1 MKLNSITK
9 VMLLGL
15 LGTTLIGCND
25 DDDDVQV
32 VIPETKY
39 LAERVSIAPI
49 DEIYY
54 GRASALNEFQ
64 PYAGLSETD
73 ADLAIQPAKVRR
85 NASYAWG
92 VAQVEDKIWF
102 GSLNNGWCGWMM
114 KHLKLPMMVTAFDS
128 EVQACNLVDIARPGQ
143 LYIYDVGSNETKII
157 NPDEIQNAAGQNY
170 AEDIAKGP
178 TKHLGNGVFEGS
190 ADKIYGFRSA
200 GAYNGVVF
208 FIGHANLDSQSATE
222 AAEGFMRVFA
232 FDSQTQTYL
241 GKADFPYDSS
251 RRMTVLDHPDGS
263 QALYTFMGPDTSLG
277 QAGTSG
283 TVGLRWVG
291 SKEAPFKGGDMHG
304 FEVVTPTDFKY
315 EGLPGEFVTTQ
326 DERGGERL
334 VVSTWAHPK
343 AAKDPAYQGGNLL
356 ASNPMPEA
364 GFSKSA
370 PMEFT
375 TIFKTEDFD
384 ADPVIAKT
392 YEMGAMAMYQGYLYF
407 GSMHVGHSGGYDK
420 IKAAY
425 PTQFPA
431 VVEGEYSK
439 TEKELAINSWRASS
453 LFRMKMDSFEQPSQF
468 KAELLYG
475 DELQWTFDGT
485 EWHQKPN
492 RMGLEPKYGPAGW
505 GEVLNVYAWTAVV
518 HNDKLYY
525 GGFDLGSGMRDY
537 YDNIR
542 GIESKA
548 SGLPTLKPD
557 QFCLNG
563 MCIPVDMMGG
573 NSWFDQATNNPMY
586 YVYEWAQKV
595 PGNSNK
601 SGADLIVFE
610 DTESAAKVITENGFD
625 NPGNNG
631 IRNAAIIDGELY
643 LGTSTFSNLGNDAGF
658 EYYKVSE
665 E

>member
-1 MKLNSITK
+1 MKLTK
-9 VMLLGL
+9 ISKWVVLGMLG
-15 LGTTLIGCND
+15 GTLMACND
-25 DDDDVQV
+25 DDNDSLV
-32 VIPETKY
+32 VPPETQY
-39 LAERVSIAPI
+39 SAQRVSIAPV
-49 DEIYY
+49 DEIYF
-54 GRASALNEFQ
+54 GRASSLNEFQ
-64 PYAGLSETD
+64 PYAGLTESD
-73 ADLAIQPAKVRR
+73 AELPIQPAKVRR

-92 VAQVEDKIWF
+92 VAQVDDKIWF

-143 LYIYDVGSNETKII
+143 LYIYDVGSNETRII

-170 AEDIAKGP
+170 ARDIANGP
-178 TKHLGNGVFEGS
+178 TKHLGDGQFEGE
-190 ADKIYGFRSA
+190 APKIYGFRSA
-200 GAYNGVVF
+200 GAHDGVVF

-222 AAEGFMRVFA
+222 AAEGFLRVFA

-251 RRMTVLDHPDGS
+251 RRMTVLNHPDGS

-291 SKEAPFKGGDMHG
+291 SKTAPFEGGDVQG
-304 FEVVTPTDFKY
+304 FEIVTPESFRF
-315 EGLPGEFVTTQ
+315 EGLPGEFVTTA
-326 DERGGERL
+326 DEKGNERL
-334 VVSTWAHPK
+334 VVSTWAHPR

-356 ASNPMPEA
+356 ASNPMPAA
-364 GFSKSA
+364 GFSKA
-370 PMEFT
+370 DPMTFT

-392 YEMGAMAMYQGYLYF
+392 YEMGAMTMYQGYLYF

-420 IKAAY
+420 LKAAY
-425 PTQFPA
+425 PAQFPA
-431 VVEGEYSK
+431 VTDGQYSK
-439 TEKELAINSWRASS
+439 VEKELAINSWRASS
-453 LFRMKMDSFEQPSQF
+453 LFRMKMDSFFTPAEF
-468 KAELLYG
+468 KPELLYG
-475 DELQWTFDGT
+475 DKLQWTFDGNQ
-485 EWHQKPN
+485 WQQKPN
-492 RMGLEPKYGPAGW
+492 RMGLTPQYGPAGW

-518 HNDKLYY
+518 HNDRLYY

-542 GIESKA
+542 GIQSKA
-548 SGLPTLKPD
+548 AGLPTLKPD
-557 QFCLNG
+557 QFCLQG
-563 MCIPVDMMGG
+563 QCIPVDMMGG
-573 NSWFDQATNNPMY
+573 ASWFDQATNNPMY

-610 DTESAAKVITENGFD
+610 NTDSAAKVITENGFD

-643 LGTSTFSNLGNDAGF
+643 LGTSTYSNLGNDAGF
-658 EYYKVSE
+658 EYYRVSGE
-665 E
+665 